1 MKNGS
6 ESMEQLSLFV
16 PGSWCGKTYQE
27 PSPLQMERTSGRCL
41 KKPAGSPTAP
51 YLYLDLRPGGGNLL
65 GPYWETDSLSLGASW
80 MLNTGESPRE
90 ERGSS
95 LSQILEDAPP
105 PKYYLSRKA
114 CLGILRRAEERGKSL
129 PPQLKEALELQAGLR
144 IRKKPQEE

>member
-16 PGSWCGKTYQE
+16 PGSWCGKTSQE

-65 GPYWETDSLSLGASW
+65 GPYWETDSPSLGASW
-80 MLNTGESPRE
+80 TLNTGESPRDARE
-90 ERGSS
+90 SS
-95 LSQILEDAPP
+95 LSQILEDTPP
-105 PKYYLSRKA
+105 PKYYLSRRA
-114 CLGILRRAEERGKSL
+114 CLGILRWAKERGKAL

-144 IRKKPQEE
+144 EKRQEE